1 MPLPFLSP
9 TAMRSLGFRLARNLG
24 AWLNPLS
31 PLMKALPCVLIAA
44 AFAPIAAAAMDV
56 NEAVSGLRAGSL
68 RQQETV
74 TALQSEG
81 RAALPVL
88 EQLIKSAIPGVAVR
102 AAKIRTWIILEL
114 DDSALRPEVRQQLV
128 DLKRIITLAPGVWG
142 AELRKQH
149 PEVRS
154 AEEVLTQAAASRP
167 FPFRTC
173 ALLYDHLPE
182 MGMHEYWEESCR
194 RKIRDLITENI
205 GLFPHLAGFRVAGLS
220 SAARAMLLNA
230 LAHRKGGL
238 PEGYEQWLVG
248 HEDTRNGLAE
258 GMTRELARLE
268 AAGDVTEVLGLYQ
281 SVINPGI
288 RTWFGKW
295 LNARRA
301 LVAQLDPATLSP
313 SGMAGYLEVLH
324 DPAAPLAHDPIY
336 QTLRVTRPELAAHLM
351 PQSLAL
357 EAVWL
362 AEHGQ
367 VSEGFRL
374 AQTARSEAAAE
385 RIGTWLRE
393 HPAARQPRIPVVG
406 DPLQPGFGGFIAG
419 FAPVGK
425 GLDPA
430 AEDRLAGAFDDYADE
445 LWLDLARRT
454 NQHRLYFLCMVR
466 RDRLMDGVQEV
477 AERPA
482 SGPGLRALGELLAS
496 RPPWLDKLAP
506 ERIRPFALA
515 HLAGGMLDGGASP
528 EIVAAMVKRW
538 LPHDPEIF
546 DKLTSDELK
555 PVVIHGKARP

>member
-1 MPLPFLSP
+1 
-9 TAMRSLGFRLARNLG
+9 MRSVGFRLALNLG
-24 AWLNPLS
+24 ARLNS
-31 PLMKALPCVLIAA
+31 VSQMMKPKRYVLIAA
-44 AFAPIAAAAMDV
+44 ALASVSAAAMDV
-56 NEAVSGLRAGSL
+56 DEAESGLRAGSS

-74 TALQSEG
+74 TALQGQG

-88 EQLIKSAIPGVAVR
+88 EQLITSAVPGVAVR
-102 AAKIRTWIILEL
+102 AAKVRTWIILEL
-114 DDSALRPEVRQQLV
+114 EDSSIRPEVRQQLV
-128 DLKRIITLAPGVWG
+128 DLRRIVTLAPDVWG
-142 AELRKQH
+142 SDLRKQH

-167 FPFRTC
+167 FPFRTF

-182 MGMHEYWEESCR
+182 MGIYEYWEKHCR
-194 RKIRDLITENI
+194 RKVRDLIIANI
-205 GLFPHLAGFRVAGLS
+205 GEFPYLAGFRVAGLS
-220 SAARAMLLNA
+220 SEARAMLLNA

-268 AAGDVTEVLGLYQ
+268 AAGDVTVVLGLYQ
-281 SVINPGI
+281 SVIDRGI

-301 LVAQLDPATLSP
+301 EVAQLDPATLNP
-313 SGMAGYLEVLH
+313 SAMAGYLEVLH
-324 DPAAPLAHDPIY
+324 DPAAPLAHYPIY
-336 QTLRVTRPELAAHLM
+336 QTLRAARPELAARLM
-351 PQSLAL
+351 PQTLAL

-367 VSEGFRL
+367 VRDGFRL

-385 RIGTWLRE
+385 RIGAWLRE

-406 DPLQPGFGGFIAG
+406 DPLQPGYGGFIAG

-425 GLDPA
+425 GLEPA
-430 AEDRLAGAFDDYADE
+430 AKDRIAADFDDYADE

-454 NQHRLYFLCMVR
+454 NHHRLYFLCMAR
-466 RDRLMDGVQEV
+466 RERLMDGVQAV
-477 AERPA
+477 AEQPA
-482 SGPGLRALGELLAS
+482 SGPGLRVLGELLAS
-496 RPPWLDKLAP
+496 RPVWLEKLAP

-515 HLAGGMLDGGASP
+515 HLAGGMLDGGASA
-528 EIVAAMVKRW
+528 ETVATMVKRW
-538 LPHDPEIF
+538 LPHDPTIF
-546 DKLTSDELK
+546 DKLTADELK
-555 PVVIHGKARP
+555 PVVIHGKGRP

>member
-1 MPLPFLSP
+1 MPLPPP
-9 TAMRSLGFRLARNLG
+9 TATRSLGFLLARNLG

-31 PLMKALPCVLIAA
+31 QMMRSKRCMLFAA
-44 AFAPIAAAAMDV
+44 AFAPIAAAAMDL
-56 NEAVSGLRAGSL
+56 NEAESGLRAGSL

-74 TALQSEG
+74 TTLQGEG

-114 DDSALRPEVRQQLV
+114 EDSPLGPEVRQQLV
-128 DLKRIITLAPGVWG
+128 GLKRIITLAPDVWG
-142 AELRKQH
+142 SELRKQH
-149 PEVRS
+149 PEVRT
-154 AEEVLTQAAASRP
+154 ADEVLTRAAASRP
-167 FPFRTC
+167 FPFRTF

-182 MGMHEYWEESCR
+182 MGMYEYWEEHCR
-194 RKIRDLITENI
+194 RKIREVITENI
-205 GLFPHLAGFRVAGLS
+205 GMFPHLTGFRVAGLS
-220 SAARAMLLNA
+220 SPARAMLLNA

-248 HEDTRNGLAE
+248 YEDTRNGLE
-258 GMTRELARLE
+258 QGMTRELARLE
-268 AAGDVTEVLGLYQ
+268 AAGDVTVVLGLYQ
-281 SVINPGI
+281 SVTNHGI
-288 RTWFGKW
+288 RTWFGGW
-295 LNARRA
+295 LNARRVQ
-301 LVAQLDPATLSP
+301 VAQLDPATLSP
-313 SGMAGYLEVLH
+313 SAMAGYLEVLY

-336 QTLRVTRPELAAHLM
+336 QTLRAARPELAARLM
-351 PQSLAL
+351 PQTLAL

-367 VSEGFRL
+367 VRDGFRL

-425 GLDPA
+425 GLDLA
-430 AEDRLAGAFDDYADE
+430 AEDRLAAAFDDYADE

-454 NQHRLYFLCMVR
+454 NQHRLYFLCMTR
-466 RDRLMDGVQEV
+466 RGRLMDGVQAV

-496 RPPWLDKLAP
+496 RPLWLEKLAP

-515 HLAGGMLDGGASP
+515 HLAVGMLDGGASAAT
-528 EIVAAMVKRW
+528 VATMVKRW
-538 LPHDPEIF
+538 LPHDPAIF
-546 DKLTSDELK
+546 DKLTADELK